1 MTGKISCT
9 SRSISVMAAAFVSF
23 ALIAVACA
31 QTVLA
36 VDPVNGK
43 HVFLAAGCFE
53 CHGRL
58 GQGGAF
64 LSPAPVI
71 AGIEL
76 PEESFIAFLRNAPND
91 MPTYSAEVLPDREA
105 KDIYAFLRALPGRTS
120 AKDISILNE

>member
-1 MTGKISCT
+1 MTGKISCA
-9 SRSISVMAAAFVSF
+9 SRSISLTVAALASF
-23 ALIAVACA
+23 ALIAVASA
-31 QTVLA
+31 QTVSA
-36 VDPVNGK
+36 ADPVNGK
-43 HVFLAAGCFE
+43 RVFLASGCFE

-58 GQGGAF
+58 GQGGAY
-64 LSPAPVI
+64 LYSAPVI